1 MELRILKKATDTK
14 DVSKAGATAGLI
26 KKKVINSAT
35 AARSIHLDDNWKS
48 DFRAYLF
55 RLPPYYLPA
64 IRRVLRPMLPPS
76 VLSLLNIDTNES
88 LPLSNMSPTC
98 LMKIQN
104 GEKAAMSGLDYVRS
118 MEQNLRMRKAR
129 TVELQPQSDQAQT
142 MGQSACQKKGQQQV
156 VDFGYG
162 NFDPRMTEHQYLN
175 SLRNLP
181 PPWKNGVKE
190 PKQESSTNSQSS
202 PISLL
207 PSSCL
212 VAYYESRRRWIF
224 GGTGLSDSCV
234 SAVILLTSSFSHH
247 ALHFCHC
254 TGLTTR
260 GLHVEGVNNDG
271 TNAHHYS
278 TSQNMDDQPLIALAG
293 CGALCT
299 NETSIHK
306 MGDFK
311 ERLSFT
317 PTSFVDYSGCGAA
330 GASITTGSDGAPNWS
345 VDDDKIPVNFF
356 DQATGEFI
364 DTPQA
369 RSRSRMIIN
378 FGNVSFVIFACVQ
391 CT

>member
-1 MELRILKKATDTK
+1 
-14 DVSKAGATAGLI
+14 
-26 KKKVINSAT
+26 
-35 AARSIHLDDNWKS
+35 
-48 DFRAYLF
+48 
-55 RLPPYYLPA
+55 
-64 IRRVLRPMLPPS
+64 
-76 VLSLLNIDTNES
+76 
-88 LPLSNMSPTC
+88 
-98 LMKIQN
+98 MKIQN

-247 ALHFCHC
+247 ALHFCHVQVSPREDFMLKAS
-254 TGLTTR
+254 TMTARTPITTAQARIWMTNRSSPWLAVERCVRMKPVYIKWVILKR
-260 GLHVEGVNNDG
+260 GLASPKNH
-271 TNAHHYS
+271 S
-278 TSQNMDDQPLIALAG
+278 
-293 CGALCT
+293 
-299 NETSIHK
+299 
-306 MGDFK
+306 
-311 ERLSFT
+311 
-317 PTSFVDYSGCGAA
+317 
-330 GASITTGSDGAPNWS
+330 SITVAVAQQEHLLQQDQMAPQTGA
-345 VDDDKIPVNFF
+345 
-356 DQATGEFI
+356 
-364 DTPQA
+364 
-369 RSRSRMIIN
+369 
-378 FGNVSFVIFACVQ
+378 
-391 CT
+391 